1 MTAPKTS
8 LSKMKRDADEIRASD
23 PLIAVGF
30 RVSPEVRA
38 LVEDRLSSLAKIVF
52 LKERENDEQPSDLLA
67 SIEILITWN
76 PWRELGDDGVEAMR
90 ELRFVQL
97 ISAGADHIRFRDLP
111 ASVVV
116 AGNPGAYA
124 EAMAEHIVGMVLAL
138 AKRLP
143 QHHAELA
150 RGEFDQRTRSRSLKG
165 AVCGIIGFGG
175 IGKATA
181 HLLRAF
187 GAEIVA
193 VNSTGRTDEPVKL
206 AGTLTNLDE
215 VLRMSDIVVISL
227 PLTRETRGLIGRRQ
241 LELMKRD
248 AILVNVARGAIVDE
262 EALYRHLQTHPDFM
276 AGIDAWWDEPH
287 GREPFRTKFPFFDLP
302 NVLGSP
308 HNSALVPGFEL
319 GATQLALENVERY
332 LRGQT
337 VRGVVRR
344 EDYEA

>member
-1 MTAPKTS
+1 M
-8 LSKMKRDADEIRASD
+8 
-23 PLIAVGF
+23 
-30 RVSPEVRA
+30 
-38 LVEDRLSSLAKIVF
+38 EDRLSSLAKIVF
-52 LKERENDEQPSDLLA
+52 LKDREKDEQPSDLLE

-76 PWRELGDDGVEAMR
+76 PWRELGDDGVAAMR
-90 ELRFVQL
+90 DLRFVQL

-111 ASVVV
+111 ESVVV
-116 AGNPGAYA
+116 ASNPGAYA
-124 EAMAEHIVGMVLAL
+124 DAMAEHIVGVVLAL

-165 AVCGIIGFGG
+165 AVCGILGFGG

-193 VNSTGRTDEPVKL
+193 VNSTGRTDERVKF
-206 AGTLTNLDE
+206 AGTLANLDE
-215 VLRMSDIVVISL
+215 VLRTSDVVVIAL
-227 PLTRETRGLIGRRQ
+227 PLTRETRGLIGRRE
-241 LELMKRD
+241 LKLMKPD

-262 EALYRHLQTHPDFM
+262 EALYRHLQAHPDFM
-276 AGIDAWWDEPH
+276 AGIDAWWDEPR
-287 GREPFRTKFPFFDLP
+287 GQEAFKTNLPFLDLP

-319 GATQLALENVERY
+319 AATQLAVENVERY
-332 LRGQT
+332 LRGRA

-344 EDYEA
+344 EDYPA